1 MGNRSSTD
9 PKLGQEIH
17 DYLET
22 KGVSTPMLKVP
33 HGMPALQSAQI
44 SEIQGHL
51 TSVMRVLGL
60 DLSDDSLKET
70 PLRIAKMFVNE
81 TYWGLDPANFP
92 KCTTVDN
99 KMGYD
104 EMVLEKN
111 IKIMSE
117 CEHHFRPIHGV
128 AHIAYIPKDKV
139 LGLSKLNR
147 VADYFARRPQIQ
159 ERLTE
164 QIYHALTYILDTD
177 NVAVVI
183 DAEHFCVK
191 QRGIEDVNSSTITS
205 KLGGDFKDNPNTRA
219 EFMRF
224 VTSCRS

>member
-1 MGNRSSTD
+1 MANRTKTD
-9 PKLGQEIH
+9 PTLGRNVQK
-17 DYLET
+17 YLEEL
-22 KGVSTPMLKVP
+22 GVATPVIT
-33 HGMPALQSAQI
+33 SAYDTEGKLV
-44 SEIQGHL
+44 EINEHV
-51 TSVMRVLGL
+51 SAIMDVLGL
-60 DLSDDSLKET
+60 DRTDDSLKET
-70 PLRIAKMFVNE
+70 PSRIAKMFVNE
-81 TYWGLDPANFP
+81 IYWGLNPDNFP
-92 KCTTVDN
+92 KCTTVEN

-111 IKIMSE
+111 VKIMSE

-128 AHIAYIPKDKV
+128 AHIAYIPKNKV

-164 QIYHALTYILDTD
+164 QIYYALTYILETD
-177 NVAVVI
+177 NVAVVV

-191 QRGIEDVNSSTITS
+191 QRGIEDINSSTITS
-205 KLGGDFKDNPNTRA
+205 KLGGDFKNNPETRA

-224 VTSCRS
+224 INAGK

>member
-1 MGNRSSTD
+1 MANRSSTN
-9 PKLGQEIH
+9 PALGREIQALLEEKGVATPVLKAALLQSPEQVAEITG
-17 DYLET
+17 YLE
-22 KGVSTPMLKVP
+22 KV
-33 HGMPALQSAQI
+33 MD
-44 SEIQGHL
+44 
-51 TSVMRVLGL
+51 VLGL
-60 DLSDDSLKET
+60 DRTDDSLKET
-70 PLRIAKMFVNE
+70 PLRVAKMFVNE
-81 TYWGLDPANFP
+81 NYWGLNPDNFP
-92 KCTTVDN
+92 KCTTVEN

-147 VADYFARRPQIQ
+147 VADYFSRRPQIQ

-164 QIYHALTYILDTD
+164 QIYHALAHILGTE

-191 QRGIEDVNSSTITS
+191 QRGIEDVNSSTLTS
-205 KLGGDFKDNPNTRA
+205 KLGGDFKTNPNTRA

-224 VTSCRS
+224 VTGCNR

>member
-1 MGNRSSTD
+1 MANRSSTD
-9 PKLGQEIH
+9 PALGRNIQALLEQKGVATPVLKAPMLQSPAQVAEITG
-17 DYLET
+17 YLE
-22 KGVSTPMLKVP
+22 KV
-33 HGMPALQSAQI
+33 MD
-44 SEIQGHL
+44 
-51 TSVMRVLGL
+51 VLGL
-60 DLSDDSLKET
+60 DRTDDSLKET
-70 PLRIAKMFVNE
+70 PLRVAKMFVNE
-81 TYWGLDPANFP
+81 NYWGLNPDNFP
-92 KCTTVDN
+92 KCTTVEN

-147 VADYFARRPQIQ
+147 VADYFSRRPQIQ

-164 QIYHALTYILDTD
+164 QIYHALAHILGTE

-191 QRGIEDVNSSTITS
+191 QRGIEDVNSSTLTS
-205 KLGGDFKDNPNTRA
+205 KLGGDFKNNPNTRA

-224 VTSCRS
+224 VTGCNR

>member
-1 MGNRSSTD
+1 MSKTD
-9 PKLGQEIH
+9 PALGAKVHE
-17 DYLET
+17 YLKT
-22 KGVSTPMLKVP
+22 KGVETPTLESPLITSTEQDETSFKVD
-33 HGMPALQSAQI
+33 
-44 SEIQGHL
+44 EITKHYEKI
-51 TSVMRVLGL
+51 MDVLGL
-60 DLSDDSLKET
+60 DRTDDSLGDT
-70 PLRIAKMFVNE
+70 PRRIAKMMVQE
-81 TYWGLDPANFP
+81 IYQGLNTDNFP
-92 KCTTVDN
+92 KCTTVAN

-104 EMVLEKN
+104 EMVMEKN
-111 IKIMSE
+111 VKIMSE

-147 VADYFARRPQIQ
+147 IADYFSRRPQIQ

-164 QIYHALTYILDTD
+164 QIYHALVYILETE

-191 QRGIEDVNSSTITS
+191 QRGIQDINSATITS
-205 KLGGDFKDNPNTRA
+205 KLGGDFKHNPDTRA

-224 VTSCRS
+224 VTGA

>member
-1 MGNRSSTD
+1 MANRSSTD
-9 PKLGQEIH
+9 PALGHIVHE
-17 DYLET
+17 YLES
-22 KGVSTPMLKVP
+22 KGVGTPVIACAHDNQGKMD
-33 HGMPALQSAQI
+33 
-44 SEIQGHL
+44 EITDHL
-51 TSVMRVLGL
+51 SSVMDILGL
-60 DLSDDSLKET
+60 DRTDDSLKET
-70 PLRIAKMFVNE
+70 PRRIAKMFVNE
-81 TYWGLDPANFP
+81 IYWGLDPNNFP
-92 KCTTVDN
+92 KCTTVEN

-128 AHIAYIPKDKV
+128 AHIAYIPKNKV

-147 VADYFARRPQIQ
+147 IADYFSRRPQIQ

-164 QIYHALTYILDTD
+164 QIFHALTLILETD

-191 QRGIEDVNSSTITS
+191 QRGIEDINSSTVTS
-205 KLGGDFKDNPNTRA
+205 KLGGVFKTDPNTRNEYMSLA
-219 EFMRF
+219 RA
-224 VTSCRS
+224 C

>member
-1 MGNRSSTD
+1 MANRSSTN
-9 PKLGQEIH
+9 PALGREIQALLEEKGVATPVRKAALLQSPEQVAEITG
-17 DYLET
+17 YLE
-22 KGVSTPMLKVP
+22 KV
-33 HGMPALQSAQI
+33 MD
-44 SEIQGHL
+44 
-51 TSVMRVLGL
+51 VLGL
-60 DLSDDSLKET
+60 DRTDDSLKET
-70 PLRIAKMFVNE
+70 PLRVAKMFVNE
-81 TYWGLDPANFP
+81 NYWGLNPDNFP
-92 KCTTVDN
+92 KCTTVEN

-147 VADYFARRPQIQ
+147 VADYFSRRPQIQ

-164 QIYHALTYILDTD
+164 QIYHALAHILGTE

-191 QRGIEDVNSSTITS
+191 QRGIEDVNSSTLTS
-205 KLGGDFKDNPNTRA
+205 KLGGDFKNNPNTRA

-224 VTSCRS
+224 VTGCNR